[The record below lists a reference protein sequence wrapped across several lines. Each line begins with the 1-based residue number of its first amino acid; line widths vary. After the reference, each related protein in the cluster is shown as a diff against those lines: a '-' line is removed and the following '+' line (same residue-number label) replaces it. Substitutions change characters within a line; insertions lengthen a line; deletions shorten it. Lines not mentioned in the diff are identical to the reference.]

1 MSRIMKRLFAS
12 CLLALGW
19 IACPTLARGEI
30 VLNSL
35 GTYTQNFDSLTTT
48 SITNVFSATVGTITA
63 VPNLNGEWDGSKIA
77 GTGANATSLLASDGQ
92 ANTGS
97 IYSFGAIGSTE
108 RALGM
113 IASGTNIMGIGFA
126 VRNNTGILIDR
137 IDIAFTQENWRSS
150 TTATNTM
157 VFGLGDATVANNSN
171 YLTASGFDTNT
182 ALDLVGPPPVAS
194 NGALDG
200 NLTANQVSR
209 SATITTF
216 KGSALVW
223 NPGET
228 LYFRWQDAN
237 EAGNDAGL
245 AIDNFSLTAFSSVPE
260 PSSMALAGIVLG
272 AGTWFRYRRRR
283 NAA

>member
-1 MSRIMKRLFAS
+1 
-12 CLLALGW
+12 
-19 IACPTLARGEI
+19 
-30 VLNSL
+30 
-35 GTYTQNFDSLTTT
+35 
-48 SITNVFSATVGTITA
+48 
-63 VPNLNGEWDGSKIA
+63 
-77 GTGANATSLLASDGQ
+77 
-92 ANTGS
+92 
-97 IYSFGAIGSTE
+97 
-108 RALGM
+108 
-113 IASGTNIMGIGFA
+113 
-126 VRNNTGILIDR
+126 
-137 IDIAFTQENWRSS
+137 
-150 TTATNTM
+150 
-157 VFGLGDATVANNSN
+157 
-171 YLTASGFDTNT
+171 
-182 ALDLVGPPPVAS
+182 
-194 NGALDG
+194 LDG
-200 NLTANQVSR
+200 NLTANQASR